1 VYEQLPEI
9 YTKINIKDRNDLG
22 GERMRKKTTLL
33 LAGLLLLYGISCLA
47 AEPIE
52 VVTPNHKSKLTHQL
66 IDENQL
72 LISVK
77 DAANNPIKGLT
88 PEDIVIKS
96 GNREAR
102 IQSIEALETSES
114 VPLNIVLVVD
124 NSYSMKQRKAIKPL
138 LAALDDFFD
147 SLRPIDN
154 VSIVVF
160 STKTGMDVKSYWLHT
175 KAARSQSS
183 AELKQFLRHAFDE
196 GLTRTTFLYEAM
208 VAGLSLIRK
217 MPPEDNKFLVV
228 FSDGEDLNSDFK
240 SDVVES
246 EAHGIRNLEVF
257 AVDYMPRS
265 KMDTFLKSFVE
276 KHDGQIWK
284 AQSASELLP
293 IFQSFSTTLLHRYVV
308 NYRFYEPP
316 SGRLRMA
323 PAQLNFDMLTLLDGS
338 PVLNQVFFDTG
349 KSDISDNYVLLK
361 HRADT
366 DVFHENTLSSATDRY
381 KNVLNIVGRQLRKVP
396 EAQIRIVGCNSD
408 SGVEKGNLA
417 LSKARAESVKGYLS
431 SIWGIDGS
439 RMTVD
444 ARNLPAQPAP
454 PKMPGSR
461 AENQRVDIIYDS
473 GDMQAMAANQFIAE
487 STNLSEIKII
497 SEIVAEYGVADWEL
511 DIQGDRQTIKTVN
524 GAQMLASQL
533 ALSLDDIGRDKLAAC
548 SNLQARIKVTDKNQ
562 DTYETMTV
570 ACPVTVS
577 RKELIH
583 ELIGPP
589 KGTVAIE
596 PAKLTIEEVTTID
609 SSPLLNYV
617 FFETGQSDIPARYA
631 TFSSQAETQS
641 FNESQLKDTMEKYTH
656 TLNIIGR
663 RLRDNPDAHI
673 KIVGCNAHRDQEY
686 NRKDLSRSRA
696 ESVKAYLKY
705 IWGIDT
711 SRMQLEVRNRPAVPS
726 ASSVPEGR
734 AENQRVEI
742 YSDTPAIMDTIKS
755 TYVAKISN
763 SEQLQVKPQ
772 INSGYDLQRWTVA
785 LLGDGVLID
794 STSGQGNLM
803 PAYQF
808 NLKEL
813 GLGKIGTYENI
824 GANIEIED
832 RKGRTYKTHASARV
846 RFIKREERVAK
857 KEGYKVMEKYALIL
871 FDFNS
876 AEIKDRNRAV
886 LDRIVARINEI
897 PTAKVSIMGHSDTI
911 GKEAYNIDLSKRR
924 AKAAFEMIV
933 AGGGFNSG
941 AISYDGAGPHD
952 PLFDNELP
960 EGRALNR
967 TVTVTLAYEQSN

>member
-1 VYEQLPEI
+1 M
-9 YTKINIKDRNDLG
+9 KH
-22 GERMRKKTTLL
+22 KTILILT
-33 LAGLLLLYGISCLA
+33 GLLLLYGINCLA

-52 VVTPNHKSKLTHQL
+52 VITPGHKAKVMHQPAG
-66 IDENQL
+66 ENSM

-77 DAANNPIKGLT
+77 DANNNPIKGLL
-88 PEDIVIKS
+88 PEDFVIKS
-96 GNREAR
+96 GKREAR
-102 IQSIEALETSES
+102 IESIEALDTSES

-124 NSYSMKQRKAIKPL
+124 NSYSMKKRRAIKPL
-138 LAALDDFFD
+138 LSALDNFFD

-160 STKTGMDVKSYWLHT
+160 STKSGMDVKSYWLHT
-175 KAARSQSS
+175 KAARSKSV
-183 AELKQFLRHAFDE
+183 AELKAFLNEAFDE
-196 GLTRTTFLYEAM
+196 GLTSTTFLYEAM
-208 VAGLSLIRK
+208 VAGLSLIRE
-217 MPPEDNKFLVV
+217 MPPEENKFLVV

-240 SDVVES
+240 TNVVES

-265 KMDTFLKSFVE
+265 KMDKFLKSFVE
-276 KHDGQIWK
+276 KHNGQIWK
-284 AQSASELLP
+284 AHSASELVP

-316 SGRLRMA
+316 SGSLSLE
-323 PAQLNFDMLTLLDGS
+323 PTHLNFDMLTLLDGS

-349 KSDISDNYVLLK
+349 KSQISDNYVLLK
-361 HRADT
+361 DRADT
-366 DVFHENTLSSATDRY
+366 DTFHENTLTGATDRY
-381 KNVLNIVGRQLRKVP
+381 KNVLNIVGRRLREVP

-408 SGVEKGNLA
+408 SGVEKGHLE
-417 LSKARAESVKGYLS
+417 LSKARAESVKSYLS
-431 SIWGIDGS
+431 SIWGIDGA

-454 PKMPGSR
+454 PKMLGSR

-497 SEIVAEYGVADWEL
+497 SEIVAEYGVANWEL
-511 DIQGDRQTIKTVN
+511 DIQGDRQSIKTVK
-524 GAQMLASQL
+524 GSQMLEPQL

-548 SNLQARIKVTDKNQ
+548 RNLQARIKLTDKNQ
-562 DTYETMTV
+562 DTYETMTA
-570 ACPVTVS
+570 ACPVSVT

-631 TFSSQAETQS
+631 TFSGQAETQS
-641 FNESQLKDTMEKYTH
+641 FDESQLRDTMEKYTH
-656 TLNIIGR
+656 TLNIIGK
-663 RLRDNPDAHI
+663 RLRDNPEAQI
-673 KIVGCNAHRDQEY
+673 KIVGCNSHRNQEY

-705 IWGIDT
+705 IWGIDA
-711 SRMQLEVRNRPAVPS
+711 SRMQLEVRNRPAVAS
-726 ASSVPEGR
+726 ASSVAEGR

-742 YSDTPAIMDTIKS
+742 YSETPAIMDTIKS

-785 LLGDGVLID
+785 LMGDGMLID
-794 STSGQGNLM
+794 STSGQGDLM

-824 GANIEIED
+824 GANIEVED
-832 RKGRTYKTHASARV
+832 RKGRTYKTHASTSV

-871 FDFNS
+871 FEFNR
-876 AEIKDRNRAV
+876 ADIKERNRAV
-886 LDRIVARINEI
+886 LDRIIARINEI
-897 PTAKVSIMGHSDTI
+897 PTAEVSIMGHSDTI

-924 AKAAFEMIV
+924 AKAAFEMII
-933 AGGGFNSG
+933 AGGGINSG
-941 AISYDGAGPHD
+941 DISYDGAGPHN

-967 TVTVTLAYEQSN
+967 TVTVTLEYEQTN